1 MKRLLVALV
10 VLAFAL
16 PALAGQNP
24 NVAIYLYTT
33 SSGIGGTNW
42 TASPSGG
49 GVKSVYVCF
58 DHFGVGGGMYGAS
71 WRFIEVP
78 GPDYMSS
85 TNQFAGVGGLTIGDP
100 GSAAGIAMTVG
111 PAAVYPNVNGIII
124 LGRIR
129 YTVEGDPPGGGSIT
143 VVPHATDGRAVAD
156 AQNQLDYWCVHSVA
170 YNGLSGNFGWDAPP
184 TIDGN
189 CTQPSPVQNETWG
202 SIKALY
208 R

>member
-1 MKRLLVALV
+1 MLIALI
-10 VLAFAL
+10 VLALAVTAF
-16 PALAGQNP
+16 AGQNP